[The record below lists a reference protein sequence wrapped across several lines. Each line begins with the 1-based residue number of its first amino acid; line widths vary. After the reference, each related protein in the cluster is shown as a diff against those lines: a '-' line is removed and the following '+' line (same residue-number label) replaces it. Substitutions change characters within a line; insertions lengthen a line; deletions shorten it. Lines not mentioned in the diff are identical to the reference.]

1 MAPAYVIRPATS
13 DDVGFL
19 ADVVVAAINAQGR
32 RPPDF
37 DEQEWRKGYVQWTEW
52 QVRGSLEGN
61 TTSVIELDGE
71 RVGRLRVLRSGEC
84 VELAGIQLDP
94 LAQGRGIGTAIIES
108 LKAEATAAGLPMEL
122 GVEFDNPNARR
133 LYERLG
139 FVEVGKNDSEFR
151 LRWSPEM
158 PEGAVDVFQEPHG
171 QR

>member
-1 MAPAYVIRPATS
+1 MVPAYVIRLATS
-13 DDVGFL
+13 EDVEFL
-19 ADVVVAAINAQGR
+19 ADVVVAANDAEGR

-37 DEQEWRKGYVQWTEW
+37 GEQEWRTGFVQWTAW
-52 QVRGSLEGN
+52 QVRGGLEGN

-94 LAQGRGIGTAIIES
+94 LVQGQGIGTAIIES
-108 LKAEATAAGLPMEL
+108 LKAEAAAAGVPVEL

-139 FVEVGKNDSEFR
+139 FVEIGKNETEFR
-151 LRWSPEM
+151 LRWSGH
-158 PEGAVDVFQEPHG
+158 GAAGP
-171 QR
+171 